1 MISNRLSLTT
11 SITTTRIVIHVII
24 PPFGTIKQVVRTS
37 IRMQFI
43 MESQYININRT
54 FSEALTF
61 CGSRLRYYYI
71 AWFLFAK
78 HLLFNINFYRI
89 QNRNRWIPGL
99 MHGFLFSHTQKCN
112 FQPPISE
119 IHFCVKV
126 FSFRLYFCNRKINE
140 ASKKQQYEG
149 KGNFYYSVVPLSY
162 DADDG
167 AEYHR

>member
-43 MESQYININRT
+43 MESQYINIKQNIQRSLDH
-54 FSEALTF
+54 FF
-61 CGSRLRYYYI
+61 GSRLRYYYI

-78 HLLFNINFYRI
+78 HLLFNINFIEYRI
-89 QNRNRWIPGL
+89 EIGGYLGL
-99 MHGFLFSHTQKCN
+99 CMDFCFHIHKSVI

-119 IHFCVKV
+119 IHFCVKG
-126 FSFRLYFCNRKINE
+126 FFHSDYTF
-140 ASKKQQYEG
+140 A
-149 KGNFYYSVVPLSY
+149 
-162 DADDG
+162 
-167 AEYHR
+167 AEK